1 MSELLSA
8 EDYLRFPQQAGDFRY
23 VYGAHPLQFAELS
36 LPASAP
42 PHPVISLI
50 HGGCYRELYDLRPL
64 SPLVTE
70 LVGLGYAVWNIEYRR
85 HGCEGGFPSM
95 FLDAAAAVDFLRQ
108 IAVEHELDLERV
120 ISAGHSAGGHL
131 ALWLAGRKRIPAES
145 PLYSANPLP
154 IQAVLALA
162 PLADIASAWRRGAC
176 GEALL
181 DVMGGSPEEV
191 AANYRA
197 GSPAQLLPLGAR
209 QMILVGEHDSDILRE
224 TQQYA
229 EAAAKHGD
237 RAQLL
242 VVPEAGHFEIVS
254 VGSPAWRMVRGAL
267 QLLAAA
273 GAAG

>member
-8 EDYLRFPQQAGDFRY
+8 EDYLRFPQQAGDYRY

-42 PHPVISLI
+42 PHPVVSLI

-64 SPLVTE
+64 ASLVTE

-85 HGCEGGFPSM
+85 HGCEGGFPRM

-108 IAVEHELDLERV
+108 IAVEHALDLARV

-145 PLYSANPLP
+145 PLYSADPAP

-162 PLADIASAWRRGAC
+162 PLTDIASAWRRGAC

-181 DVMGGSPEEV
+181 DVMGSSPDEV

-224 TQQYA
+224 AQQYA
-229 EAAAKHGD
+229 EAAAKQGD

-242 VVPEAGHFEIVS
+242 VVPEAGHFEVVS
-254 VGSPAWRMVRGAL
+254 VDSSAWRMVRGAL